1 MNIDKDIG
9 DNPTPQQV
17 KDYYDLHTGEGAA
30 NFSNEDAGITV
41 QLWHSLAQALKEN
54 ERLRK
59 GHEDI
64 IIWGKAY
71 PVSVF
76 TEPDLK
82 KAHELLKA
90 GGMTL
95 DAVSASAMRHVLK
108 GVVKIAEDAL
118 KEGG

>member
-1 MNIDKDIG
+1 MIINKADAMVVIG
-9 DNPTPQQV
+9 EQKQR
-17 KDYYDLHTGEGAA
+17 
-30 NFSNEDAGITV
+30 IT
-41 QLWHSLAQALKEN
+41 QLEVEN

-59 GHEDI
+59 GHGDI

-71 PVSVF
+71 PLSVF

-108 GVVKIAEDAL
+108 GVVKIANDAL